1 MQKIKILFFL
11 LFGLM
16 CGLILAQELPPIET
30 YSTKDIGAENQNWS
44 ISQSKDKHIYI
55 ANNKGLLEFNG
66 AKWILHPSPN
76 ETIIRAV
83 HVADNLIFTG
93 CYMEFG
99 FWKRNTQGSLYYT
112 SLYKELE
119 IPIIEDEH
127 FWNII
132 SLDNWI
138 LFQSLNRIIIY
149 NTIDSSYK
157 TIDSKTTLT
166 KIFKVDDTIYFQ
178 KMQDG
183 IYKIENG
190 SPKLILK
197 DDAVKNNIVVNI
209 FNYQDKL
216 LFQTQEKGIFV
227 LTNNQLIK
235 WNNPI
240 NNYLLN
246 TSVYSSIKLK
256 DNSFA
261 FGTISKGILLID
273 QDGTIKQQINH
284 ENGLANN
291 TVLSLFQ
298 DMDNNI
304 WLGLDNGINC
314 INITSAFSI
323 YSDKKGELG
332 TIYTSAIKNNII
344 YLGTNQ
350 GLFYKKQNA
359 NDTYKFIEGTKGQVW
374 CLVNVYDTL
383 FCGHDSGTF
392 IVNENKIE
400 KISNVQGTWNIKTID
415 ENENLLLQG
424 NYNGLNIL
432 EKKNNKWHFRNK
444 IEGFDNSSKYFERLN
459 TNEIFVN
466 HEYKGVF
473 KIKINNSLTK
483 VTQVSRD
490 TSIKKELHSSL
501 IKYKNN
507 LLYTYKGGVFKYN
520 KTDKTFKKDSIYS
533 KLVDSTKFIS
543 GKLITDDKSQ
553 KLWSFTN
560 NSINYISP
568 GKLSTQPKINRI
580 SLPKSHR
587 KGISG
592 YENILHLENE
602 KYLFG
607 TSTGYI
613 IIDLDKLKEQNYK
626 VTINTITKQKINKPK
641 LYVNLHE
648 IGKFTTNENN
658 VAFNYSA
665 TEFEKFHE
673 TQYQYQLLGI
683 YDSWSDWSSNPTTL
697 FNNLPHGEYT
707 FNVKAK
713 IANDTSNNIASYSF
727 SIAKPWYLSNL
738 MIAIYI
744 LSLLVFSFI
753 MHNIYKRYY
762 RKQREELLKT
772 TQRELELKKLE
783 NEQQLMSFK
792 NEKLQQD
799 VDSKNR
805 ELAISTM
812 SLIKKNEFLNS
823 IKNELKNTEENKNLK
838 SVIKIIDNNLN
849 NTNDWK
855 LFQEAFNNADK
866 DFLKKIK
873 AIHPSLTPNDLRLCA
888 YLRLNLS
895 SKEIAPLLNISPR
908 SVEVKRYRL
917 RKKIEL
923 PHQASLTN
931 YILEL

>member
-1 MQKIKILFFL
+1 MQKNKIIIFL

-16 CGLILAQELPPIET
+16 CGLVIAQEIPPIET
-30 YSTKDIGAENQNWS
+30 YSPKDFGAENQNWS

-66 AKWILHPSPN
+66 ASWTLYPSPN
-76 ETIIRAV
+76 ETIFRTV
-83 HVADNLIFTG
+83 HVVDNLIYTG

-99 FWKRNTQGSLYYT
+99 FWKRNEQGTLTYT
-112 SLYKELE
+112 SLSNELE
-119 IPIIEDEH
+119 VPVIEDEH

-149 NTIDSSYK
+149 DVTNASYK
-157 TIDSKTTLT
+157 VIDSKTTLT
-166 KIFKVDDTIYFQ
+166 KIFKVNETIYFQ
-178 KMQDG
+178 KLQDG

-190 SPKLILK
+190 SPKLVTNQEI
-197 DDAVKNNIVVNI
+197 VKNNIVVNI
-209 FNYQDKL
+209 FNNKDEL
-216 LFQTQEKGIFV
+216 LIQTQEKGLYQF
-227 LTNNQLIK
+227 TNNKLIK
-235 WNNPI
+235 WDNPI
-240 NNYLLN
+240 NNFLAN
-246 TSVYSSIKLK
+246 KSVYSSIKLK
-256 DNSFA
+256 DDSFA
-261 FGTISKGILLID
+261 FGTISNGILLID
-273 QDGTIKQQINH
+273 QKGNIKQQINH
-284 ENGLANN
+284 EKGLSNN
-291 TVLSLFQ
+291 TILSLFQ
-298 DMDNNI
+298 DQDSNI

-314 INITSAFSI
+314 INITSPFSI
-323 YSDKKGELG
+323 FDDIKGELG
-332 TIYTSAIKNNII
+332 TIYTSALKNNYI

-350 GLFYKKQNA
+350 GLFYRNQNSKEP
-359 NDTYKFIEGTKGQVW
+359 YKFIEGTKGQVW
-374 CLVNVYDTL
+374 SLVNINNIL

-392 IVNENKIE
+392 IVNNNQVE
-400 KISNVQGTWNIKTID
+400 KIANIQGTWNIKTID
-415 ENENLLLQG
+415 SHENLLLQG

-432 EKKNNKWHFRNK
+432 EKKNNKWQFRNK
-444 IEGFDNSSKYFERLN
+444 IEGFNSSSKYFERIN

-473 KIKINNSLTK
+473 KIIINEDFTK
-483 VTQVSRD
+483 AIQVTKD
-490 TSIKKELHSSL
+490 TTIKKGLRSSL
-501 IKYKNN
+501 IKYNDNLFYSYKN
-507 LLYTYKGGVFKYN
+507 GVFKYN
-520 KTDKTFKKDSIYS
+520 TATKTFKIDTVYS
-533 KLVDSTKFIS
+533 KLLDSSQYIS
-543 GKLITDDKSQ
+543 GKLITDTKST
-553 KLWSFTN
+553 KLWGFTN

-568 GKLSTQPKINRI
+568 GKLSNEPNISKI
-580 SLPKSHR
+580 SLPNSIK
-587 KGISG
+587 KGMSG

-613 IIDLDKLKEQNYK
+613 IIDLDKLKEKQY
-626 VTINTITKQKINKPK
+626 TIHINTITKQEINKPAIRVK
-641 LYVNLHE
+641 IDENTS
-648 IGKFTTNENN
+648 FNNNENN
-658 VAFNYSA
+658 IEFSYNV

-673 TQYQYQLLGI
+673 TQYQYQLLGL
-683 YDSWSDWSSNPTTL
+683 YNTWSNWSSNSSIS
-697 FNNLPHGEYT
+697 FNNLPFGDYT
-707 FNVKAK
+707 FNVRAK
-713 IANDTSNNIASYSF
+713 IANSKSNNIATYNF
-727 SIAKPWYLSNL
+727 NIAKPWYLSNL
-738 MIAIYI
+738 MIALYI
-744 LSLLVFSFI
+744 LGLLVFSFM
-753 MHNIYKRYY
+753 MHTIYKRYY
-762 RKQREELLKT
+762 RKQREKLLQN
-772 TQRELELKKLE
+772 TQRELDLKKLE

-799 VDSKNR
+799 VNSKNR

-812 SLIKKNEFLNS
+812 SLIKKNEFLNN
-823 IKNELKNTEENKNLK
+823 IKNELKNADENKNLK

-923 PHQASLTN
+923 PHEASLTS
-931 YILEL
+931 YILDL